1 MKCKVGGVMFVG
13 CIITILFPYSDF
25 LLIVIFALVK
35 ESGFKGLGP
44 VVFVPVR
51 IHVTFSSDITIV

>member
-1 MKCKVGGVMFVG
+1 MSGALL
-13 CIITILFPYSDF
+13 LFCYLIRFSIDW
-25 LLIVIFALVK
+25 IVIFVLVK

-51 IHVTFSSDITIV
+51 IHVTFSSDITTV

>member
-1 MKCKVGGVMFVG
+1 MFVG